1 MRMYLLIAARNL
13 LQAQR
18 RTALLGLALAG
29 VTALL
34 VVLLALSAG
43 ITDSMQR
50 SATTL
55 STGHVNIGGFFK
67 TKPSDA
73 APVVLDTAGV
83 RKVVEETVP
92 GLAYV
97 IDRHRGFGKFV
108 SDTGSTLSGLTGI
121 EPAQEQ
127 RLAAALTLARESDY
141 FPGGSDARKGD
152 LARLGEPGTVVIF
165 SGNAKKLGVQVGDA
179 VTVASAAFNGVS
191 NSVEVTVVAV
201 AEDIGLLSMW
211 TNFVAKKTIL
221 DLYQLKAETTGAV
234 MVYLD
239 DIRRAD
245 EVMGLLRQELP
256 KRGYELM
263 DHDPQPF
270 FMKFDPVSG
279 EDWTGQR
286 LDVTTWADEVS
297 FMAGIITGLNMVS
310 VFLVIIL
317 LVIIVIGIMNTMWIS
332 VRERTGEIGTLRAI
346 GMGRYSVLL
355 MFLLEAVLLGV
366 VAATAGAVVGAVVV
380 TGIDVAQL
388 KVPWEP
394 MKVILLSDELHL
406 VVSAG
411 PLLAS
416 ILAFTLV
423 AGLSALWPAWR
434 AAKMPPVTAIQTVT

>member
-1 MRMYLLIAARNL
+1 MLMYLLIAARNL
-13 LQAQR
+13 LQARR

-34 VVLLALSAG
+34 VVLLSLSAG

-83 RKVVEETVP
+83 RKVVEEKVP

-108 SDTGSTLSGLTGI
+108 SDTNSLMSGLTGI
-121 EPAQEQ
+121 EPAQES

-141 FPGGSDARKGD
+141 REGGSDERKGD
-152 LARLGEPGTVVIF
+152 LSRLGQPGTVVIF
-165 SGNAKKLGVQVGDA
+165 AGNAKKLGVQVGDA
-179 VTVASAAFNGVS
+179 ITVAAASFNGVS
-191 NSVEVTVVAV
+191 NSVEVTVVAIV
-201 AEDIGLLSMW
+201 EDIGLLSVW
-211 TNFVAKKTIL
+211 TNFVAKKTVL
-221 DLYQLKAETTGAV
+221 DLYQLKPETTGAV

-245 EVMGLLRQELP
+245 EVMGILRAELP
-256 KRGYELM
+256 KAGYDLM
-263 DHDPQPF
+263 PHDPQPF
-270 FMKFDPVSG
+270 FVKFDPVSG
-279 EDWTGQR
+279 EDWTGQK
-286 LDVTTWADEVS
+286 LDVTTWSDEVS
-297 FMAGIITGLNMVS
+297 FMAGIITGLNVVS

-346 GMGRYSVLL
+346 GMGEYSVLL
-355 MFLLEAVLLGV
+355 LFLLEAVVMGA
-366 VAATAGAVVGAVVV
+366 VAATVGALVGALLV
-380 TGIDVAQL
+380 TGIDLAQFR
-388 KVPWEP
+388 VPWEP
-394 MKVILLSDELHL
+394 MKVILLSDKLHL
-406 VVSAG
+406 LVSAG
-411 PLLAS
+411 PLAGS
-416 ILAFTLV
+416 VIAFTLV